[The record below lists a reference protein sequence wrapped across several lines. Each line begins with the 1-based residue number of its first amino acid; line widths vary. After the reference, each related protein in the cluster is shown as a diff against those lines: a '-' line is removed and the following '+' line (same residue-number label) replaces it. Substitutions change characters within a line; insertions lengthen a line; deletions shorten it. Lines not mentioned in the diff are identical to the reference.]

1 MISIDE
7 AILDSQRRAKRFWL
21 ISIAW
26 TIVMLVTASIIGISL
41 YQFTKTQREINDLK
55 ITANQLIMELEKTKE
70 NLEQLRKTGS
80 AQSRQIYAL
89 SLGPDKLT
97 SEQKEFIKR
106 QADEASKQHFPLR
119 LKQGGV
125 NVLDMFA
132 LSAYPAP
139 VLRWRQGARD
149 VRISHIHGSLSG

>member
-89 SLGPDKLT
+89 SLLTLGPDKLT

-106 QADEASKQHFPLR
+106 QAD
-119 LKQGGV
+119 
-125 NVLDMFA
+125 
-132 LSAYPAP
+132 
-139 VLRWRQGARD
+139 
-149 VRISHIHGSLSG
+149 